1 MEGDSMTSAEH
12 FIETKNEYIYWYN
25 RNGTITMD
33 EAIEL
38 SNQIKSL
45 VESGNYTRLIVD
57 NSKMSGVWSSD
68 VDKVWIDLMKYIVQ
82 YIPKTATLCENVINK
97 LQVNYLA
104 SQSVNP
110 ERMKAFTLS
119 EKEEFESFIQSKD

>member
-1 MEGDSMTSAEH
+1 MTTPDH
-12 FIETKNEYIYWYN
+12 LIETKGEFIYWHN
-25 RNGTITMD
+25 RDGAITIK

-45 VESGNYTRLIVD
+45 AESGDYSRLIVD
-57 NSKMSGVWSSD
+57 NTEMQGVWSTE
-68 VDKVWIDLMKYIVQ
+68 VDKIWIDLMKYIVQ

-104 SQSVNP
+104 SQSVSP
-110 ERMKAFTLS
+110 EKMKAFTVA
-119 EKEEFESFIQSKD
+119 EKEDFENYIKIEKKD

>member
-1 MEGDSMTSAEH
+1 MTTPDH
-12 FIETKNEYIYWYN
+12 LIETKGEFIYWHN
-25 RNGTITMD
+25 RDGAITIE

-45 VESGNYTRLIVD
+45 AESGDYSRLIVD
-57 NSKMSGVWSSD
+57 NTEMQGVWSTE
-68 VDKVWIDLMKYIVQ
+68 VDKIWIDLMKYIVQ

-104 SQSVNP
+104 SQSVSP
-110 ERMKAFTLS
+110 EKMKAFTVA
-119 EKEEFESFIQSKD
+119 EKEDFENYIKIEKKD

>member
-1 MEGDSMTSAEH
+1 MTSAEH
-12 FIETKNEYIYWYN
+12 FIETKDEYIYWYN
-25 RNGTITMD
+25 KNGTISVD
-33 EAIEL
+33 EAVEL
-38 SNQIKSL
+38 SNQIKNL
-45 VESGNYTRLIVD
+45 VESGDYTRLIVD

-119 EKEEFESFIQSKD
+119 EKEEFERFIQSQD

>member
-1 MEGDSMTSAEH
+1 MEGDNMTNTEH

-25 RNGTITMD
+25 KTGTITIG

-45 VESGNYTRLIVD
+45 VESGDYTRLIVD

-119 EKEEFESFIQSKD
+119 EKEEFDNFIQSKD

>member
-1 MEGDSMTSAEH
+1 MTSTEH
-12 FIETKNEYIYWYN
+12 FIETKDEFIYWYN
-25 RNGTITMD
+25 KNGTITID
-33 EAIEL
+33 DAIEL
-38 SNQIKSL
+38 ANQIKSL
-45 VESGNYTRLIVD
+45 VETGDYTRLVVD
-57 NSKMSGVWSSD
+57 NSKMTGVWSSD

-119 EKEEFESFIQSKD
+119 EKEEFEHFIQSRD

>member
-1 MEGDSMTSAEH
+1 MTSAEH
-12 FIETKNEYIYWYN
+12 FIETKDEYIYWYN
-25 RNGTITMD
+25 KNGTISVD
-33 EAIEL
+33 EAVEL

-45 VESGNYTRLIVD
+45 VESGDYTRLIVD

-119 EKEEFESFIQSKD
+119 EKEEFERFIQSQD